1 MTAVYVVSEHPLL
14 SVKAKALAT
23 NSAKEEEFAEQVALA
38 ADLLGVSETTYT
50 GDTLLKV
57 NRAVVLQLNYQLE
70 LGLSP
75 FIYQSAASE
84 RSKQSAQYR
93 GGEDGPPLVFAQA
106 ANIVKQVQYESGWG
120 CIRAVR

>member
-1 MTAVYVVSEHPLL
+1 VTAVYVVSEHPLL

-57 NRAVVLQLNYQLE
+57 NRAVVLQLNYQIQ
-70 LGLSP
+70 LGLDP
-75 FIYQSAASE
+75 FIFQSAASD
-84 RSKQSAQYR
+84 RSKQSVQYR
-93 GGEDGPPLVFAQA
+93 GGEDGPSLVFPQA
-106 ANIVKQVQYESGWG
+106 ANIIKQVQYESGWG